1 MEALLNTD
9 VDYLN
14 LYIIPWSINLFMAL
28 VIFVVGRWVAK
39 GISRL
44 IKRLMKKAG
53 VEDILISFIGN
64 MLYFALLVVV
74 VIAALDRLGVNTS
87 SVLAIFAAAGLAVGL
102 ALKDS
107 LSNFSAGVMLVL
119 FKPFKA
125 GDFIEAAGSAG
136 VVEKLRIFN
145 TVMRT
150 GDNREIT
157 IPNSQIYGGTIV
169 NFSARDTR
177 RIDMTFGIGYGD
189 DIRQARTL
197 LEQAMTEDE
206 RILKDPEPV
215 ILLME
220 LADSSVNFAVRPW
233 VNSADYWVV
242 RSDLMERVKEKFD
255 ANGISIPFPQH
266 DVHLFSE
273 QAQENKPVA

>member
-1 MEALLNTD
+1 MESLLNSET
-9 VDYLN
+9 DYLS
-14 LYIIPWSINLFMAL
+14 LYIIPWGLNLIMAL
-28 VIFVVGRWVAK
+28 VIFIIGRWLAK
-39 GISRL
+39 SIRN
-44 IKRLMKKAG
+44 IVKRLMNKA
-53 VEDILISFIGN
+53 EMDEILTNFVGN
-64 MLYFALLVVV
+64 MLYFALLIVVI
-74 VIAALDRLGVNTS
+74 IAALDQLGINTT
-87 SVLAIFAAAGLAVGL
+87 SVMAIFAAAGLAVGL

-107 LSNFSAGVMLVL
+107 LSNFAAGVMLVM

-125 GDFIEAAGSAG
+125 GDLIEAAGITG
-136 VVEKLRIFN
+136 VVEQLRIFS

-157 IPNSQIYGGTIV
+157 VPNNQIFGGTIV

-189 DIRQARTL
+189 DIRQAKSL
-197 LEQAMTEDE
+197 INEAMGEDE
-206 RILKDPEPV
+206 RILKDPKPV

-220 LADSSVNFAVRPW
+220 LADSSINFAVRPW

-255 ANGISIPFPQH
+255 ANGISIPYPQQ
-266 DVHLFSE
+266 DLHLFKVE
-273 QAQENKPVA
+273 A

>member
-1 MEALLNTD
+1 MESLLNSET
-9 VDYLN
+9 DYLN
-14 LYIIPWSINLFMAL
+14 LYIIPWGLNLVMAL
-28 VIFVVGRWVAK
+28 VIFIVGRWLAK
-39 GISRL
+39 SIRN
-44 IKRLMKKAG
+44 IVKRLMNKA
-53 VEDILISFIGN
+53 EMDEILTNFVGN
-64 MLYFALLVVV
+64 MLYFALLIVV
-74 VIAALDRLGVNTS
+74 VIAALDQLGVNTT

-107 LSNFSAGVMLVL
+107 LSNFAAGVMLVL
-119 FKPFKA
+119 FKPFRA
-125 GDFIEAAGSAG
+125 GDFIEAAGNTG
-136 VVEKLRIFN
+136 VVEQLRIFS

-157 IPNSQIYGGTIV
+157 IPNSHIYGGTIV

-177 RIDMTFGIGYGD
+177 RIDLIFGIGYED
-189 DIRQARTL
+189 NIKQAKSL
-197 LEQAMTEDE
+197 IKEAMKEDE

-233 VNSADYWVV
+233 VNSPDYWVV

-255 ANGISIPFPQH
+255 ASGISIPYPQQ
-266 DVHLFSE
+266 DLHLYKAE
-273 QAQENKPVA
+273 A